1 MTGKAVVKGSGW
13 LPLLL
18 AVVLLLPACAGAP
31 AGQRTAPAEPRD
43 VLLMAST
50 IGPIDAGIVGA
61 LADAYFAKTG
71 VWVRYVG
78 AGTGAALNMAKA
90 GGFDLV
96 MVHARALEDKFVA
109 DGFGV
114 DRRDVMY
121 NDFVILGPAADP
133 AKIRGEKR
141 VVDALRKI
149 AQSQAP
155 FVTRG
160 DNSGTHVKEMELWQ
174 KAGVKPAGAWY
185 VTYEKGASGNAP
197 TTRYANERGAYLLMD
212 RATYLTLKKEIALHV
227 LVERDPDLLNY
238 IAVIRMNPAKF
249 PKANAAGAKAFVD
262 WLVSDDAQRLI
273 KSFGVDRFGGALFF
287 PNSDEWRK
295 KNPA

>member
-1 MTGKAVVKGSGW
+1 VSKRGVLVGLG
-13 LPLLL
+13 LLCLAL
-18 AVVLLLPACAGAP
+18 AVSCALPERQGERA
-31 AGQRTAPAEPRD
+31 AEPRD

-50 IGPIDAGIVGA
+50 IGPIDAGIVGV
-61 LADAYFAKTG
+61 LEDAYFARTR
-71 VWVRYVG
+71 VLVRHAG
-78 AGTGAALNMAKA
+78 AGTGAALEMTKR

-96 MVHARALEDKFVA
+96 MVHARALEDKFIA

-114 DRRDVMY
+114 DRRDIMY

-141 VVDALRKI
+141 VVQALAKI
-149 AQSQAP
+149 AKAQAL

-160 DNSGTHVKEMELWQ
+160 DRSGTHVKEMELWA
-174 KAGVKPAGAWY
+174 KAGIKPSGSWY
-185 VTYEKGASGNAP
+185 VTYEKGADGNAP
-197 TTRYANERGAYLLMD
+197 TTRYANGRQAYVLMD
-212 RATYLTLKKEIALHV
+212 RATILTLKKELGLQV
-227 LVERDPDLLNY
+227 LVEKDPDLLNY

-249 PKANAAGAKAFVD
+249 PKANAIGAKAFLD
-262 WLVSDDAQRLI
+262 WLVSDEAQRLI
-273 KSFGVDRFGGALFF
+273 KAFGVETYGESLFF